1 MSNTFISLHLSEIL
15 SFLLLLHSYEFKPDI
30 LYIGGVE
37 SEEYVLIFFQKF

>member
-15 SFLLLLHSYEFKPDI
+15 SFLLLLHSYEFNPDI
-30 LYIGGVE
+30 LYIGGVG